1 MAGCHLLDEDTGEY
15 NLPFVRRHLGDQET
29 VVVNLVHRVQG
40 LIVPKG
46 NPKSIFGLDDLTRD
60 DVTFAN
66 RQRGSG
72 TRVLLDYRLKQSS
85 TSTDLITGYQREEYT
100 HLAVA
105 ATVAGGSAD
114 VGLGILSAAR
124 AMDLDFV
131 PLASEQ
137 YDLVIPREFYEGTLL
152 APLISLIRGDEF
164 KLQVESLGGYDT
176 TNTGKIVEELS

>member
-1 MAGCHLLDEDTGEY
+1 MLTKEALSPGSIAGYD
-15 NLPFVRRHLGDQET
+15 
-29 VVVNLVHRVQG
+29 
-40 LIVPKG
+40 
-46 NPKSIFGLDDLTRD
+46 
-60 DVTFAN
+60 
-66 RQRGSG
+66 
-72 TRVLLDYRLKQSS
+72 
-85 TSTDLITGYQREEYT
+85 REEYT

-105 ATVAGGSAD
+105 SKVASGATS